1 MDRRKAIQRT
11 AFLLGGAVSASI
23 IAGVMSGCQAE
34 KLPDWQPVFLD
45 KDQAFLVGELAETI
59 LPETETLG
67 AKSIGVPEYIDIVV
81 KDCFTGDE
89 QLEFKKG
96 LIEID
101 KQCQLFAGKSFLDC
115 SAEERQKFLVL
126 NETEGIKKRKESDD
140 KAFIITLKELV
151 LTGYFTSEYA
161 ITELMNFNP
170 IPQKFEGCIDAPASQ
185 KIQVGIEGRSA

>member
-23 IAGVMSGCQAE
+23 IAGVTSGCQAE
-34 KLPDWQPVFLD
+34 KVTAWKPAFLD

-81 KDCFTGDE
+81 KDCFTVDE
-89 QLEFKKG
+89 QLQFKKG

-101 KQCQLFAGKSFLDC
+101 EKCQLFAGKSFLDC
-115 SAEERQKFLVL
+115 SAEERQKFLVSS
-126 NETEGIKKRKESDD
+126 ETEGIKKRNESDE